1 MADLSTEKMVPF
13 LDLSLQHDALKDE
26 IENAIQS
33 VFKDSSFVLGP
44 ALKKFEEEFAQYCK
58 VEHCVALNSG
68 TAALHLA
75 LLAMGVGPGDEVIT
89 AANSFIATAEAIS
102 FCGAEP
108 RFVDALLDTANI
120 NTDMI
125 EQAITHKTKVII
137 PVHLYG
143 QPAEMDKVLKIAAAH
158 KLMVLEDA
166 CQAHGAVFHGM
177 RVGSF
182 GHAAAY
188 SFYPGKNLG
197 AAGDGGAVVTNDA
210 ELAAKITLLRNHGS
224 EQKYHH
230 DIIGHNFR
238 LDSVQAA
245 ILSAKLPYLDL
256 WNKKRRE
263 IARFYNEKL
272 TGLYGVSP
280 VRAIVDCEPVHHLY
294 VIRTADRDLVLQQ
307 MKEMRIASG
316 IHYPIPIH
324 LQPAYQYL
332 DLKEGAFPVSEEL
345 SKSVV
350 SLPIYPDMPKADQ
363 ERVVAAILKASELM
377 KSRS

>member
-1 MADLSTEKMVPF
+1 MVPF
-13 LDLSLQHDALKDE
+13 LDLSLQYDALKNE
-26 IENAIQS
+26 IDSAIQS

-44 ALKKFEEEFAQYCK
+44 ALKKFEDEFARYCH
-58 VEHCVALNSG
+58 VDHCVGLNSG

-108 RFVDALLDTANI
+108 RFVDALLDTANL
-120 NTDMI
+120 NSDMI
-125 EQAITHKTKVII
+125 EAAITHRTKVII

-143 QPAEMDKVLKIAAAH
+143 QPAEIDKVLKIAAAH
-158 KLMVLEDA
+158 KIMVLEDA
-166 CQAHGAVFHGM
+166 CQAHGAVFHGE
-177 RVGSF
+177 RVGTF

-210 ELAAKITLLRNHGS
+210 ELAARITLLRNHGS

-230 DIIGHNFR
+230 DIVGHNFR
-238 LDSVQAA
+238 LDSIQAA
-245 ILSAKLPYLDL
+245 ILSAKLPHLDL

-263 IARFYNEKL
+263 IARFYDEKL
-272 TGLYGVSP
+272 TGVHGISP
-280 VRAIVDCEPVHHLY
+280 MCVIDGCEPVYHLY
-294 VIRTADRDLVLQQ
+294 VIRTAERDVVLQQ

-332 DLKEGAFPVSEEL
+332 NLEEGSFPVSEEL

-363 ERVVAAILKASELM
+363 ERVVASILKASELM

>member
-1 MADLSTEKMVPF
+1 MPDLSTEKMVPF
-13 LDLSLQHDALKDE
+13 LDLSLQHDALKNE

-44 ALKKFEEEFAQYCK
+44 ALKKFEDEFAQYCK
-58 VEHCVALNSG
+58 VEHCVGLNSG

-120 NTDMI
+120 NTDLL

-143 QPAEMDKVLKIAAAH
+143 QPAEMDKILKIAAAH

-182 GHAAAY
+182 GHAAAF

-197 AAGDGGAVVTNDA
+197 AAGDGGAVVTNDP

-245 ILSAKLPYLDL
+245 ILSAKLPHLDL
-256 WNKKRRE
+256 WNRKRRE

-272 TGLYGVSP
+272 TGLHGVSP
-280 VRAIVDCEPVHHLY
+280 VSAIVDCEPVHHLY

-307 MKEMRIASG
+307 LKEMRIASG

-324 LQPAYQYL
+324 LQPAYRYL
-332 DLKEGAFPVSEEL
+332 DLNEGAFPVSEEL

>member
-26 IENAIQS
+26 IDSAIQS

-44 ALKKFEEEFAQYCK
+44 ALQKFETEFAKYCQ
-58 VEHCVALNSG
+58 VDHCIGLNSG

-75 LLAMGVGPGDEVIT
+75 LLAMGVGPGDQVIT

-108 RFVDALLDTANI
+108 RFVDSLLDTANI
-120 NTDMI
+120 NCDLL
-125 EQAITHKTKVII
+125 EQAITQKTKVII

-143 QPAEMDKVLKIAAAH
+143 QPAQMDKILKIASAY

-166 CQAHGAVFHGM
+166 CQAHGAFFQSK

-182 GHAAAY
+182 GHAAAF

-197 AAGDGGAVVTNDA
+197 AVGDGGAVATNDA
-210 ELAAKITLLRNHGS
+210 QLAEKITLLRNHGS

-245 ILSAKLPYLDL
+245 VLSAKLAYLDS
-256 WNKKRRE
+256 WNEKRRE
-263 IARFYNEKL
+263 IAHFYNKKL
-272 TGLYGVSP
+272 DALYGISP
-280 VRAIVDCEPVHHLY
+280 VLLIADCEPVYHLY
-294 VIRTADRDLVLQQ
+294 VIRTANRDLVLQQ
-307 MKEMRIASG
+307 LKEMRISSG

-324 LQPAYQYL
+324 LQPAYQFL
-332 DLKEGAFPVSEEL
+332 NLSEGSFPVSEEL

-377 KSRS
+377 QSRS

>member
-1 MADLSTEKMVPF
+1 MVDLSTEKMVPF
-13 LDLSLQHDALKDE
+13 LDLSLQHDQLKDE
-26 IENAIQS
+26 INSAIQS
-33 VFKDSSFVLGP
+33 VFKDSNFILGP
-44 ALKKFEEEFAQYCK
+44 ALKKFEDEFAQYCQ
-58 VEHCVALNSG
+58 VDHCIGLNSG

-120 NTDMI
+120 NFDLL
-125 EQAITHKTKVII
+125 EQAITKKTKVII

-143 QPAEMDKVLKIAAAH
+143 QPAQMDKILAIAAAH
-158 KLMVLEDA
+158 KVMVLEDA
-166 CQAHGAVFHGM
+166 CQAHGASFQGK

-182 GHAAAY
+182 GQAAAF

-210 ELAAKITLLRNHGS
+210 ELAEKIMLLRNHGS
-224 EQKYHH
+224 KQKYHH

-238 LDSVQAA
+238 LDTVQAA
-245 ILSAKLPYLDL
+245 VLSVKLPHLDS
-256 WNKKRRE
+256 WNRKRRE
-263 IARFYNEKL
+263 IAASYTRQL
-272 TGLYGVSP
+272 DGLYGVSP
-280 VRAIVDCEPVHHLY
+280 VRAIADCEPVYHLY
-294 VIRTADRDLVLQQ
+294 VIRTADRDLVLEQ
-307 MKEMRIASG
+307 MKELRISSV

-324 LQPAYQYL
+324 LQPAYQFL
-332 DLKEGAFPVSEEL
+332 NLKEGSFPVSEEL

-377 KSRS
+377 QSRS

>member
-1 MADLSTEKMVPF
+1 MADVSTEKIVPF
-13 LDLSLQHDALKDE
+13 LDLSVQHEALKRE
-26 IENAIQS
+26 IDAAISS
-33 VFKDSSFVLGP
+33 VFKQSSFIMGP
-44 ALKKFEEEFAQYCK
+44 ALKDFEDDFARYCN
-58 VEHCVALNSG
+58 VGHCIGLNSG

-102 FCGAEP
+102 FCGAQP

-120 NTDMI
+120 DIDLI
-125 EQAITHKTKVII
+125 EQAITPKTKVII

-143 QPAEMDKVLKIAAAH
+143 QPAQIDKVLAIAAAH
-158 KLMVLEDA
+158 NLMVLEDA
-166 CQAHGAVFHGM
+166 CQGHGATYRGA

-182 GHAAAY
+182 GHAAAF

-210 ELAAKITLLRNHGS
+210 KLAEKITLLRNHGS

-230 DIIGHNFR
+230 EIIGHNFR

-245 ILSAKLPYLDL
+245 VLGVKLPYLDAG
-256 WNKKRRE
+256 NKQRQA
-263 IARFYNEKL
+263 IAAFYTEKFE
-272 TGLYGVSP
+272 GLYGITP
-280 VRAIVDCEPVHHLY
+280 MKAIKDCEPVFHLY
-294 VIRTADRDLVLQQ
+294 VIRTADRDLVLKQLQ
-307 MKEMRIASG
+307 ASHVASG

-324 LQPAYQYL
+324 LQKAYQYL
-332 DLKEGAFPVSEEL
+332 KLEEGSFPVSEEL
-345 SKSVV
+345 CKTVV

-363 ERVVAAILKASELM
+363 ERVVAAIVAASNEM
-377 KSRS
+377 KSRN